1 MAQEISFE
9 EAMGT
14 PPVGVKPKAISFE
27 DVAGN
32 AAPEPEAAP
41 PADTFLGRTKTAV
54 VDVGRAVATHPGKAA
69 VGGVKAVTAGVVSL
83 GDLAMQGVT
92 GLAVAAMDRWNQG
105 KVINTD
111 QMRGAFGAGADAG
124 HEKIEAV
131 KNYMSRITGV
141 NLAPKNKEEEAMQAF
156 LEILPDAVTAGGD
169 TVYEKTGNALAGAGT
184 QALLTLLMIRPGI
197 AGKIFRGGA
206 KVAEAADQVKYRPSK
221 KVESVFDEL
230 AVKDSPA
237 AEALAEHVG
246 KTDPELGDLMLE
258 RAKEKAGASAE
269 EQAEIGAVSARAKL
283 HEEPM
288 DKPEDLDAFVAEYGT
303 PVENMLDAERALSD
317 GERVFALHE
326 QSDTV
331 HEVVNVTD
339 LKGYTY
345 DQLNVVSR
353 FAKERKEVNAGAAGA
368 AQALNVPGVTAG
380 KLKAQ
385 ASATAAKP
393 DVRAALHDLLNK
405 AMTRDAMEAQGRD
418 ILESMDGAGETPRA
432 VSEEFWKST
441 FPKLNESNQKRFIK
455 YAKSLTGWE
464 PGATIAT
471 MRDAKNKVT
480 AIKARDWQHIGE
492 EIGKDFPKEAE
503 SLEGTER
510 GYVAM
515 MKWANTK
522 AGELSKYKTVGEEAS
537 GKPRLRL
544 LTSDEA
550 SSYIREAVRDGHE
563 TLNRKEPPGGPH
575 SEDPVIYMSGGSPIT
590 FGHIAK
596 AFRVGERLMKE
607 IPGAPILESKLR
619 EYYKQA
625 LTTFHPE
632 GLGKEA
638 EVAASTVAKAISQQ
652 MQKDSSY
659 FHRAAGRRNFWSQRM
674 PEARMFI
681 DGFEKGQKFADP
693 LLNKASEGYREWNR
707 EIFENDRRLG
717 FTYETQENYLYHM
730 FEKGDEVASFL
741 ERKFGPKWG
750 DPGFIKERSFEMY
763 SQAVAAGYKPKFTNP
778 EDIMLARQHASD
790 AAQMKVQV
798 LRDLETYG
806 LAKRITKESKER
818 PEDFPSSEW
827 RSPTGERYWVHA
839 NADKVLHNA
848 FETKSLWTMKGI
860 GGDAFRGMMALKN
873 TLVPIKLALSL
884 FHPLHVATIDNA
896 TGMVRASKELLAGTS
911 NPARWMGQ
919 MGSAALYKGAIS
931 DTRGGYRMLKAFQGK
946 IKESD
951 LTGADRQS
959 LQYIAEGGMIPEMSI
974 QYRTNAVKNLRDAI
988 SRRSAAAL
996 FHAPLAAI
1004 SLMQKPMFEIWIPS
1018 LKIASY
1024 LKDVKTAVR
1033 ADPSLLE
1040 SPLRRQ
1046 LAFRRL
1052 SKSVDN
1058 RYGEMAYNTL
1068 FWNRWVKDLAVAN
1081 TLSLGWQLGFL
1092 REYGGGAMDIGQAIK
1107 GPGGVAA
1114 KAKAGMLDRPLFVT
1128 FYTTQA
1134 LAYGGLLTW
1143 ALTGKSPAS
1152 LMDYIYPQSGEKNP
1166 DGSAQRLNT
1175 MFYPREFAS
1184 IYKHMQHEG
1193 VVEGLTQAV
1202 ENKASGLIGLIKE
1215 WATGVNSFGQEI
1227 RDPDAPAYKKLEQ
1240 TLVST
1245 LADLEPISIEAI
1257 QKQVSEHP
1265 VKTGALSVAGFSP
1278 APKYVTESATEAAI
1292 KGTYLK
1298 YYASK
1303 QTPYEKAE
1311 YSGERHQLQKL
1322 YNADD
1327 PKYEDLLETVVD
1339 KYELTG
1345 KEQRRLERGIA
1356 KDEDPNVKM
1365 FQRMTWKQQKKILD
1379 GMTEDEREVYLPHA
1393 NKEHLRYSYE
1403 APE

>member
-1 MAQEISFE
+1 MGQEISFE
-9 EAMGT
+9 EALGT

-54 VDVGRAVATHPGKAA
+54 VDVGRSIATRPGKTA

-92 GLAVAAMDRWNQG
+92 GLAAAAMDRWNQG

-111 QMRGAFGAGADAG
+111 QMRGAFSAGADAG
-124 HEKIEAV
+124 HEKVEAV

-156 LEILPDAVTAGGD
+156 LGILPDAVTAGGD

-230 AVKDSPA
+230 AVKDPPA
-237 AEALAEHVG
+237 AEVLAEHVG
-246 KTDPELGDLMLE
+246 KADPKLGDLMLE

-269 EQAEIGAVSARAKL
+269 EQAEIGAASARAKL
-283 HEEPM
+283 NEEPTHEELQRQA
-288 DKPEDLDAFVAEYGT
+288 DEAEG
-303 PVENMLDAERALSD
+303 S
-317 GERVFALHE
+317 GE
-326 QSDTV
+326 
-331 HEVVNVTD
+331 
-339 LKGYTY
+339 
-345 DQLNVVSR
+345 
-353 FAKERKEVNAGAAGA
+353 GAAGA
-368 AQALNVPGVTAG
+368 AQALNVPGITAG

-385 ASATAAKP
+385 ASAPSAKP
-393 DVRAALHDLLNK
+393 VVQAALHDLLNK
-405 AMTRDAMEAQGRD
+405 AMTRDTMEAQGRD
-418 ILESMDGAGETPRA
+418 ILESMNEAGETPRA

-441 FPKLNESNQKRFIK
+441 FPKLNETNQKRFIK

-464 PGATIAT
+464 PGTTIAT

-492 EIGKDFPKEAE
+492 EIGKDFPKETE

-510 GYVAM
+510 GYVSM
-515 MKWANTK
+515 MKWANAK

-693 LLNKASEGYREWNR
+693 LLNKAFEGYREWNR
-707 EIFENDRRLG
+707 EIFDNDRRLG
-717 FTYETQENYLYHM
+717 FTYEPQENYLYHM

-741 ERKFGPKWG
+741 ERKFGSKWG

-860 GGDAFRGMMALKN
+860 GGDAFRGMMELKN
-873 TLVPIKLALSL
+873 RLVPIKLMLSL

-931 DTRGGYRMLKAFQGK
+931 DTRGGYRILKAFQGK
-946 IKESD
+946 IKDSE
-951 LTGADRQS
+951 LTSADKQA
-959 LQYIAEGGMIPEMSI
+959 LQYIAEGGSVPEMSV
-974 QYRTNAVKNLRDAI
+974 QYKSSAIKSFMDAI
-988 SRRSAAAL
+988 KRRSVTSAFHLPFAAVAL
-996 FHAPLAAI
+996 L
-1004 SLMQKPMFEIWIPS
+1004 SKPMFEIWIPS

-1040 SPLRRQ
+1040 NPLRRQ

-1092 REYGGGAMDIGQAIK
+1092 REYGGGALDIGQAIK
-1107 GPGGVAA
+1107 GPGGIAA
-1114 KAKAGMLDRPLFVT
+1114 KAKSGMLDRPLFVT

-1143 ALTGKSPAS
+1143 ALTSKPPAS
-1152 LMDYIYPQSGEKNP
+1152 LMDYIYPQSGEKNS

-1245 LADLEPISIEAI
+1245 LADLEPISVEAI